1 MNNFI
6 LSCESTVDMPFAQVN
21 ARDISVLFYS
31 YTAGGEDYTD
41 DMDRDPE
48 ALPRFYELL
57 KKEIPST
64 SQINEYQYFDYF
76 SKLLKEGDVL
86 HIVFSSGLTKSIHG
100 AESAAEKLRERYPDR
115 KLIVIDSMCA
125 SSGYGMLV
133 DYAADLRDE
142 GASIDEV
149 AEWVDKARHKV
160 QHQFFSTDLK
170 YYRKSGRMSG
180 AAATVATIL
189 NICPILRID
198 DKGKIIAY
206 DKVRGKRNAINYIM
220 NVIAEHADGGENY
233 SGKVFISHSNTIEDA
248 EDTKKEIERRF
259 KKIDGKVK
267 IFNIGTII
275 ASHTGPGTV
284 AVFFMGDERK

>member
-6 LSCESTVDMPFAQVN
+6 LSCESTVDMPFSQVN

-48 ALPRFYELL
+48 ALPGFYELL

-64 SQINEYQYFDYF
+64 SQINEYQYVDYLTN
-76 SKLLKEGDVL
+76 LLKKGDVL

-100 AESAAEKLRERYPDR
+100 AESAAEKLRAKFPDR
-115 KLIVIDSMCA
+115 KL
-125 SSGYGMLV
+125 MLV

-142 GASIDEV
+142 GKSIDEV
-149 AEWVDKARHKV
+149 AEWVDKARHRV
-160 QHQFFSTDLK
+160 HHQFFSTDLK

-180 AAATVATIL
+180 AAATVASIL

-198 DKGKIIAY
+198 DKGKIVAY

-220 NVIAEHADGGENY
+220 NVIAKHAEGGENY

-248 EDTKKEIERRF
+248 KDTKKAIEQRF
-259 KKIDGKVK
+259 KKINGEVK

-284 AVFFMGDERK
+284 AIFFMGDERK

>member
-1 MNNFI
+1 
-6 LSCESTVDMPFAQVN
+6 
-21 ARDISVLFYS
+21 
-31 YTAGGEDYTD
+31 
-41 DMDRDPE
+41 
-48 ALPRFYELL
+48 
-57 KKEIPST
+57 
-64 SQINEYQYFDYF
+64 
-76 SKLLKEGDVL
+76 
-86 HIVFSSGLTKSIHG
+86 
-100 AESAAEKLRERYPDR
+100 
-115 KLIVIDSMCA
+115 MCA